1 MSNNT
6 EPSAAKVR
14 NGGMI
19 KIGDYLPEFKVSA
32 LVGTNPEAEVNSA
45 DYEGKWIC
53 LYFYPLDFT
62 FVCPTEIKAFSD
74 AAPDFED
81 RDCVVLGGS
90 CDSAFSH
97 LGWVNAKEELK
108 NLKHPLIADYTK
120 KLSRSLGILDEEKG
134 VSQRATFLVDPE
146 GIVRFIYVTDLN
158 VGRSPEEV
166 LRVLD
171 ALQTDELCP
180 CNWKKGEETL
190 KS

>member
-1 MSNNT
+1 MSNT
-6 EPSAAKVR
+6 EQQAKGR
-14 NGGMI
+14 TGGMI
-19 KIGDYLPEFKVSA
+19 RIGDKIPNFDLSA
-32 LVGTNPEAEVNSA
+32 LVGKNPEARIKTE
-45 DYEGKWIC
+45 DYKDKWIC

-74 AAPDFED
+74 AVPDFED

-108 NLKHPLIADYTK
+108 DLKHPLFADYTK
-120 KLSRSLGILDEEKG
+120 EFSRALGILDEEKG
-134 VSQRATFLVDPE
+134 VSQRATFLVDQD

-190 KS
+190 KVD

>member
-6 EPSAAKVR
+6 EQSAAPR
-14 NGGMI
+14 TGGMI
-19 KIGDYLPEFKVSA
+19 KIGDYLPDFKVSA
-32 LVGTNPEAEVNSA
+32 LVGTNPEAEVKLA

-74 AAPDFED
+74 AVPDFED
-81 RDCVVLGGS
+81 RECVVLGGS

-120 KLSRSLGILDEEKG
+120 EFSRALGILDEEKG
-134 VSQRATFLVDPE
+134 VSQRATFLIDPQ

-190 KS
+190 KV

>member
-1 MSNNT
+1 MSKNEVT
-6 EPSAAKVR
+6 APARS
-14 NGGMI
+14 GMI
-19 KIGDYLPEFKVSA
+19 RIGETAPKFDLSA
-32 LVGTNPEAEVNSA
+32 LVGKDPEARIKTE
-45 DYEGKWIC
+45 DFKDKWIC

-74 AAPDFED
+74 AVPDFED

-108 NLKHPLIADYTK
+108 DLKHPLFADYTK
-120 KLSRSLGILDEEKG
+120 EFSRALGILDEEKG
-134 VSQRATFLVDPE
+134 VSQRATFLIDQD

-180 CNWKKGEETL
+180 CNWKKGEETI
-190 KS
+190 KVS

>member
-1 MSNNT
+1 
-6 EPSAAKVR
+6 
-14 NGGMI
+14 MI
-19 KIGDYLPEFKVSA
+19 SIGSQCPDFQVSA
-32 LVGTNPEAEVNSA
+32 LVGTNPEAQITLS
-45 DYEGKWIC
+45 DYEGKWVC

-74 AAPDFED
+74 AVPDFED

-120 KLSRSLGILDEEKG
+120 ELSRALGILDEAKG
-134 VSQRATFLVDPE
+134 VSQRATFLIDPQ

-158 VGRSPEEV
+158 VGRNPEEV

-190 KS
+190 SV